1 MQPDAASMPP
11 SAIPA
16 STPAP
21 VSRVGA
27 GAVAQAA
34 SNEKAKPQRALRI
47 ERLLRGEK
55 RIHGSASRGV
65 PTWARASRVSVVR
78 AMRRPRRAS
87 EFDFELLLGLMVELR
102 ALTEDQRRLASTRER
117 AQRVRLLQS
126 ATRQSLGLH
135 NADLSPIEILASFQ
149 FPDARKRPDVLDED
163 RICQAVATF
172 AGLPHRRIDRLSLDA
187 ALITRTLSRTYAR
200 KHCILPLEMGA
211 EGMVV
216 AVSNPFDDDVL
227 GSLRS
232 LVRKEIVAV
241 VAGPSEIQ
249 RAIAEIYGF
258 RASIQNAQAQIGG
271 RKSSD
276 LEQFFTLAGTHE
288 VDPAAGP
295 IVAAVD
301 FILNYAFDQRASD
314 IHVEPQRDESV
325 VRMRIDGVLHA
336 IYRVPRPLHAALTNR
351 IKIMSRLD
359 IASRK
364 PQDGRI
370 RVGRGETDLDL
381 RVSAL
386 PTTFGDKVVVRV
398 LDPSMLLRDVSEL
411 GFLEDEKATL
421 EQWLAR
427 PNGLVLVTGPTGSGK
442 TTTLYSALRAIA
454 TPELNVLT
462 LEDPIEVVM
471 DGITQVAANVKT
483 GTNFAEALRHVL
495 RQDPDVLMIGEIRD
509 RETAE
514 HALQAALTGHL
525 VLSTLHTNDAV
536 GAVARLSELGAPP
549 FLVAATLTGV
559 VAQRLVRKVC
569 SACGEDVVLTVD
581 EMAALGVR
589 HPDEYAGQLVAR
601 RGVGCPRCRYTGY
614 YGRSGVFE
622 LFGMNARMRQLASE
636 GTTPEALHRAAL
648 QDGLR
653 TLRDHAIRKVAL
665 GVTSI
670 EEALRVTA
678 DLER

>member
-1 MQPDAASMPP
+1 
-11 SAIPA
+11 
-16 STPAP
+16 
-21 VSRVGA
+21 
-27 GAVAQAA
+27 
-34 SNEKAKPQRALRI
+34 
-47 ERLLRGEK
+47 
-55 RIHGSASRGV
+55 
-65 PTWARASRVSVVR
+65 
-78 AMRRPRRAS
+78 MRRPQRAS
-87 EFDFELLLGLMVELR
+87 EFDFELLVGLMVELR
-102 ALTEDQRRLASTRER
+102 ALTDDQRKLASTRER
-117 AQRVRLLQS
+117 AQRLRLAQS
-126 ATRQSLGLH
+126 PARQSLGMRH
-135 NADLSPIEILASFQ
+135 ADVSPIELLASFQ

-163 RICQAVATF
+163 RIATAVATF
-172 AGLPHRRIDRLSLDA
+172 AGIPHRRIDRLSLDST
-187 ALITRTLSRTYAR
+187 LITRTLSRAYAR
-200 KHCILPLEMGA
+200 RNGVLPLELTMAGL
-211 EGMVV
+211 VI

-227 GSLRS
+227 TNIRT
-232 LVRKEIVAV
+232 LVRKEVTAV
-241 VAGPSEIQ
+241 LAAPSDIQ

-258 RASIQNAQAQIGG
+258 RASIESARAQTALRGKG
-271 RKSSD
+271 AD
-276 LEQFFTLAGTHE
+276 LEQFFTLVGTQE
-288 VDPAAGP
+288 VDPAAQP

-325 VRMRIDGVLHA
+325 VRMRIDGVLHG
-336 IYRVPRPLHAALTNR
+336 IYRIPRTLHAPLTNR

-359 IASRK
+359 ISSRK

-386 PTTFGDKVVVRV
+386 PTTFGDKIVVRV

-411 GFLEDEKATL
+411 GFLEDEKSTL

-462 LEDPIEVVM
+462 IEDPIEVVM

-483 GTNFAEALRHVL
+483 GTSFAEALRHVL

-509 RETAE
+509 RETAD

-569 SACGEDVVLTVD
+569 AACGEDVVLTVD

-589 HPDEYAGQLVAR
+589 HPDEYAGQLLAR
-601 RGVGCPRCRYTGY
+601 RGVGCPRCRFTGY

-653 TLRDHAIRKVAL
+653 TLRDHAVRKVAL

-670 EEALRVTA
+670 EEALRATA